1 MDAKTY
7 LQQIIKLEH
16 LIENKMLD
24 IAHWKDTAL
33 STTAPINE
41 IRVQTSG
48 NQQQMAA
55 AVANYIDLESGIK
68 NDIQKLIHKRQEI
81 INAIEQLKPAE
92 YDVLYKIY
100 VQDLTLA
107 EVAAALSRSYRWAVG
122 IHSKGLNHI
131 QKILDGQQ
139 RG

>member
-24 IAHWKDTAL
+24 IARWKDIAL

-41 IRVQTSG
+41 IRVQTSK
-48 NQQQMAA
+48 NQQQMTA
-55 AVANYIDLESGIK
+55 AVTNYIDMESEIK
-68 NDIQKLIHKRQEI
+68 NDMQKLMHKRQEI
-81 INAIEQLKPAE
+81 INTIEKLKPAE

-100 VQDLTLA
+100 VQGLTLA
-107 EVAAALSRSYRWAVG
+107 EVAAAFDRSYRWAVG
-122 IHSKGLNHI
+122 IHHRGLNHI
-131 QKILDGQQ
+131 QEILNNQQ
-139 RG
+139 RV